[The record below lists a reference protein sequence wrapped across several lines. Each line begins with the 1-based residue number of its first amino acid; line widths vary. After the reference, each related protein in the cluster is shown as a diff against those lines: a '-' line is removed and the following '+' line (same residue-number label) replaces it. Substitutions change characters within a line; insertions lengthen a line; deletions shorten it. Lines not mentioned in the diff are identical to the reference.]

1 MRRKRQG
8 VAGWKVGVSE
18 NEGDAT
24 ESPQTGSLQT
34 SNREL
39 VIATNRAE
47 VARNMALLA
56 AEHLLLTLLP
66 RLNKLTESSC
76 DSTNTATYIGTRPY
90 VMRAWPTN
98 RVLDTILESYSKL
111 TAIKV
116 PRQHSLRGT
125 TYIQLVRV
133 TKINRTSVR
142 GDSSAED
149 R

>member
-1 MRRKRQG
+1 M
-8 VAGWKVGVSE
+8 GVSE

-56 AEHLLLTLLP
+56 ADERLLLTLLP

-98 RVLDTILESYSKL
+98 RVLDTILESCSKL

-133 TKINRTSVR
+133 TKINRTSAR
-142 GDSSAED
+142 GDSSRED

>member
-1 MRRKRQG
+1 M
-8 VAGWKVGVSE
+8 GVSK

-39 VIATNRAE
+39 VIATDRAE

-56 AEHLLLTLLP
+56 ADEHLLLTLLP

-133 TKINRTSVR
+133 TKINRTSAR

>member
-1 MRRKRQG
+1 M
-8 VAGWKVGVSE
+8 GVSE
-18 NEGDAT
+18 SEGDAT

-39 VIATNRAE
+39 VIATNYAE

-90 VMRAWPTN
+90 VMRAWPSN
-98 RVLDTILESYSKL
+98 RALRTILESCTKL

-116 PRQHSLRGT
+116 PRQHSRT
-125 TYIQLVRV
+125 DAPLVRHGRV
-133 TKINRTSVR
+133 TKIGRTSGR
-142 GDSSAED
+142 GRSSAED